1 MGRGRSLFRGVAP
14 RFALDLRGAGVSTPV
29 AWVFGV
35 VLGLW
40 IAILLG
46 ALLGGAS
53 SSETGPPS
61 IVWYSNHL
69 EGAIELNQVERTL
82 RAASSEH
89 GNSAGVVPE
98 QPFWILV
105 ETRGHGDAST
115 TLELRLLRAKKASFF
130 LRTPSGEWVDVGW
143 RHRKGG
149 IAIDLPTS
157 HAGLHTTVGHIDPVV
172 VSGLVARL
180 WDTSAFRGAAQ
191 SFDRIGGALLGAMLL
206 LSAVSLLVS
215 IRNRDVVYL
224 LFSFWTLVTMRLA
237 AINAGF
243 DLTWLGF
250 PVESSATPAL
260 LRVTL
265 ALNPIANGVLFI
277 ALFDKVIR
285 HLPHTEFFRPLLL
298 AFGALA
304 VVAPMLS
311 HETFLAIFWPSTAIA
326 VPYFL
331 YLILMV
337 VRADGSRSTLFYGLA
352 WASPL
357 VAALVDIL
365 AKSGLGGFPFS
376 AIQLGIL
383 VGALLNAVA
392 MAERVR
398 EDRLQRSRARDRE
411 IHALREL
418 RRTYDGVPQALFSS
432 DSDGRIVNFNAAF
445 AREFGV
451 TQETVAGFPEMTWG
465 SLFAGEST
473 SNPESFNEIY
483 LDALSNGTVSYT
495 LEVNSVHGLRHYEL
509 QGAVEENLFRGI
521 LEDITEKRRY
531 EAQLRF
537 LAEHDHR
544 TGLLNLTA
552 FVSLTESLAKIASA
566 KRRLLA
572 VVDIAR
578 FSSLNSVFGLSAGD
592 LILREAAARLRAA
605 VNETDLVARGVG
617 AEFVILLAP
626 DVDIAPRDRLQRI
639 LYEVTSRPLS
649 IASQVIAIKANA
661 GAVELTDGKNV
672 PDALHLAKAAV
683 AEAKRRTYQGGG
695 VMLADQ
701 AFIESVE
708 AESVLASRLRTK
720 GFDDLLFLVAQPI
733 INLSNPDAE
742 KQFEVLVRMK
752 DEDGKTIP
760 PGSFIGAAERHGLI
774 SLIDAW
780 VLRKTLE
787 AVDPYLGSGER
798 LQYAAINVSGA
809 SLNDLSYRENALRL
823 LREYPSA
830 AQHVCFEITEGVALT
845 DLSRTRGFIRDV
857 KAFGC
862 RVALDDFGAGY
873 TSFNYLCELP
883 ADVLKL
889 DGQFVKGLARNTAHL
904 AVVRAIR
911 DLASE
916 LKMVC
921 VAEWVEDLEV
931 VRAVRELDIQFGQGY
946 GLCRPRDLDA
956 ILSRASG
963 EALFEDPSVYR
974 YLARQRGRQF
984 TVALRQEA
992 SE

>member
-1 MGRGRSLFRGVAP
+1 MGSGRSLFRGLGSGL
-14 RFALDLRGAGVSTPV
+14 ALDLRGAGVSTPA

-35 VLGLW
+35 ALGTW
-40 IAILLG
+40 IAVLVG

-53 SSETGPPS
+53 SSETSSPR
-61 IVWYSNHL
+61 IVRFSDQF
-69 EGAIELNQVERTL
+69 EGASEPNQVERTL
-82 RAASSEH
+82 RVASTAH

-98 QPFWILV
+98 KPFWILI
-105 ETRGHGDAST
+105 ETRGHSDVNS
-115 TLELRLLRAKKASFF
+115 TLELRLLRAKTASFF
-130 LRTPSGEWVDVGW
+130 LKGPSGEWVDVGW
-143 RHRKGG
+143 THRKGG
-149 IAIDLPTS
+149 IAIDLPASDAATR
-157 HAGLHTTVGHIDPVV
+157 TVLGRVDPIV
-172 VSGLVARL
+172 VSGLVTRV
-180 WDTSAFRGAAQ
+180 WGTSEFRGAAQ

-224 LFSFWTLVTMRLA
+224 LFSFWTLVTLRLA

-250 PVESSATPAL
+250 PVDSPATPAL

-265 ALNPIANGVLFI
+265 ALNPIANGILFI
-277 ALFDKVIR
+277 ALFDRVIR
-285 HLPHTEFFRPLLL
+285 RLSHTEFFWPLLL

-304 VVAPMLS
+304 VIAPFLS
-311 HETFLAIFWPSTAIA
+311 HETFLAIFWPATAVA

-331 YLILMV
+331 YLILRV
-337 VRADGSRSTLFYGLA
+337 VRADRSRSTLLYGLA

-365 AKSGLGGFPFS
+365 TKSGLGGFPFS

-383 VGALLNAVA
+383 VSALLNAVA

-432 DSDGRIVNFNAAF
+432 DSDGRILDFNAAF
-445 AREFGV
+445 ALEFGV
-451 TQETVAGFPEMTWG
+451 TPKTTAGDQGVSWG
-465 SLFAGEST
+465 SLFAGGLSLRS
-473 SNPESFNEIY
+473 SNFTEIY
-483 LDALSNGTVSYT
+483 LDAVLNGAVNYT
-495 LEVNSVHGLRHYEL
+495 LEINSSNGPRHYEL
-509 QGAVEENLFRGI
+509 QGAIEEGLFRGI
-521 LEDITEKRRY
+521 LEDVTEKKRY
-531 EAQLRF
+531 ESQLRF

-552 FVSLTESLAKIASA
+552 FASLAESRAKSA
-566 KRRLLA
+566 PSKEWLLA
-572 VVDIAR
+572 VIDIAR
-578 FSSLNSVFGLSAGD
+578 FTSLNSVFGLSTGD
-592 LILREAAARLRAA
+592 LILREVAARLRATVDEA
-605 VNETDLVARGVG
+605 DLVARGVG
-617 AEFVILLAP
+617 AEFVILLSP
-626 DVDIAPRDRLQRI
+626 NLDISPHDRLAKI

-661 GAVELTDGKNV
+661 GAVELIDEINV
-672 PDALHLAKAAV
+672 PDALSLSKAAV
-683 AEAKRRTYQGGG
+683 AEAKRRSYQGGA
-695 VMLADQ
+695 VMLADRV
-701 AFIESVE
+701 FIESVK
-708 AESVLASRLRTK
+708 AENALANRLRTK
-720 GFDDLLFLVAQPI
+720 GLDDLLFLVAQPI

-752 DEDGKTIP
+752 DERGKTVS
-760 PGSFIGAAERHGLI
+760 PGSFIGAAERHGLM

-787 AVDPYLGSGER
+787 AVDSYLLHGGR
-798 LQYAAINVSGA
+798 LQYAALNVSGA
-809 SLNDLSYRENALRL
+809 SLNDLSYRDNVLRL
-823 LREYPSA
+823 LREHPSA
-830 AQHVCFEITEGVALT
+830 AQHICFEITEGVALS
-845 DLSRTRGFIRDV
+845 DISRTRGFIRDV

-862 RVALDDFGAGY
+862 RIALDDFGAGY

-889 DGQFVKGLARNTAHL
+889 DGQFVKELTQNSAHL

-911 DLASE
+911 DLALE

-931 VRAVRELDIQFGQGY
+931 IRAVRELDVQFGQGY
-946 GLCRPRDLDA
+946 GLGRPRDLHA
-956 ILSRASG
+956 ILASASG
-963 EALFEDPSVYR
+963 EALFDDPRVYQ
-974 YLARQRGRQF
+974 YLARQCGRQF
-984 TVALRQEA
+984 TAVFRPEG